1 MSVEKII
8 AEHLNKDISE
18 VTDDKHIVD
27 DLGADSLHIV
37 ELVMQFENEF
47 DIEIPDED
55 AESLLTVGDV
65 KQYLRIIQCNNVNW
79 NYIGIRIRFL
89 LPL

>member
-1 MSVEKII
+1 MNKIEQEIKEIIVESIDKLVLDRIK
-8 AEHLNKDISE
+8 L
-18 VTDDKHIVD
+18 TDTLE

-65 KQYLRIIQCNNVNW
+65 KQYLKDNS
-79 NYIGIRIRFL
+79 
-89 LPL
+89 